1 MRQKDEQI
9 GETFPIRSDRRQM
22 STKLIWIAERAKA
35 DRKLRF
41 NNLAHLITPEFLIE
55 TWKQMNQKGTGGVDG
70 ESMKA
75 YGAELEIQVKQLCEQ
90 LRANRYI
97 APPVRRVYIPKS
109 GKDGKRPLGIPTVE
123 DRLLQRAVAR
133 LLEAV
138 YEQDFLDC
146 SYGFRPKRNPHQA
159 LQAVWKAVV
168 TTGVNYV
175 YEADIL
181 GFFNHLNHEWL
192 RKMIAH
198 RIADPVILQ
207 LIGKWLKAGV
217 MENGV
222 VMRMADGSP
231 QGGSISPILS
241 NVYLHYVLDL
251 WFEKVFKKQCQG
263 EAYLVRFADD
273 FVSCFEYRQDA
284 ENCHRSVETRLRKF
298 GLELAA
304 EKTRIM
310 QFGRVA
316 REKEHRYGVKPE
328 TFEFLGFKHVCG
340 TDRKG
345 RFALVRIPSTKS
357 CRKFLDKTYE
367 WLKRHYHWKL
377 ADQQKGLSDRL
388 RGFYQY
394 FGLHHC
400 KPKLFWIRKQVYHQ
414 WIRRLRRRSQ
424 RHRCSW
430 SYLYSQSCFKLP
442 YFNHPLQSV

>member
-1 MRQKDEQI
+1 
-9 GETFPIRSDRRQM
+9 
-22 STKLIWIAERAKA
+22 
-35 DRKLRF
+35 
-41 NNLAHLITPEFLIE
+41 
-55 TWKQMNQKGTGGVDG
+55 
-70 ESMKA
+70 
-75 YGAELEIQVKQLCEQ
+75 
-90 LRANRYI
+90 
-97 APPVRRVYIPKS
+97 
-109 GKDGKRPLGIPTVE
+109 
-123 DRLLQRAVAR
+123 
-133 LLEAV
+133 
-138 YEQDFLDC
+138 
-146 SYGFRPKRNPHQA
+146 
-159 LQAVWKAVV
+159 
-168 TTGVNYV
+168 
-175 YEADIL
+175 
-181 GFFNHLNHEWL
+181 
-192 RKMIAH
+192 MIAH
-198 RIADPVILQ
+198 RIAAPVILQ

-222 VMRMADGSP
+222 VVRMADGSP

-251 WFEKVFKKQCQG
+251 WFEKVFKKQCEG

-273 FVSCFEYRQDA
+273 YVACFEHRQDA
-284 ENCHRSVETRLRKF
+284 ENYHHSVETRLRKF

-316 REKEHRYGVKPE
+316 REKELRYGEKPE

-345 RFALVRIPSTKS
+345 RFALVRIPSSKS

-442 YFNHPLQSV
+442 YCNRPLHSSV